1 VSASRVLL
9 WRHGQTLY
17 NQQRRF
23 QGHSDIPLDRHGQA
37 QADAAAAQLAVRLA
51 GAGPVRIVSSD
62 LSRATMTADALA
74 VRLGL
79 TIEREPG
86 LREIAAGYWE
96 GLLRPEIQSRWPAEL
111 QAWQGGE
118 DLPVGGQERRSQ
130 AGARVAEALRR
141 HAAAMDDGVLVAVTH
156 GGCLRAAL
164 PLLLD
169 LAPSEG
175 AGRVLR
181 DRFGVLHNAHWAEL
195 EVGQGPWRLVS
206 YNVGVIEAA
215 AEGGAPAGQG
225 APVNDLEP
233 TALAAIDSRGRDGE
247 IV

>member
-1 VSASRVLL
+1 MSASRVLL
-9 WRHGQTLY
+9 WRHGQTSY
-17 NQQRRF
+17 NQQHRF
-23 QGHSDIPLDRHGQA
+23 QGQSDIPLDRHGQA
-37 QADAAAAQLAVRLA
+37 QAAAAAAQLAGRLA

-79 TIEREPG
+79 ATERDPG

-96 GLLRPEIQSRWPAEL
+96 GLLQPEIKSRWPAEF
-111 QAWQGGE
+111 QAWRGGA
-118 DLPVGGQERRSQ
+118 DLPVGGQERRSE
-130 AGARVAEALRR
+130 AGARAAEALRG

-169 LAPSEG
+169 LAPARG

-181 DRFGVLHNAHWAEL
+181 DRFGVLRNAHWAEL
-195 EVGQGPWRLVS
+195 EVEQGPWRLVS
-206 YNVGVIEAA
+206 YNVGVVEAA
-215 AEGGAPAGQG
+215 AEAGARSGQG

-233 TALAAIDSRGRDGE
+233 TALAAIDSLGRDGE
-247 IV
+247 IF